1 MGQER
6 LRAKNQEKEINEFR
20 DQPATDNTETA
31 TMTKRMVIMLV
42 LAGVV
47 FGGIFGFQA
56 FKGHMM
62 KKFMSSMGNAPQTV
76 STISAGYQD
85 WRPQL
90 EAVGSLRAI
99 DGIEVSPEVSGIVAA
114 LHFKQG
120 QDVKKGEVLVE
131 LVADNDIAKL
141 HSLQAASA
149 LAKTTYERDKQQFE
163 FKAISQQALDVDKAN
178 RMQADAAEAEQQ
190 ALVNKKYIPALFSGR
205 VGIRMVSVG
214 QYLNAGT
221 PVVSLQALDPIYLD
235 FSVPQQNIS
244 MIDAGQK
251 VSAMTDAYPGEL
263 FAGEIS
269 VINPEVDSGTLN
281 VKVRAELK
289 NPRHRL
295 LPGMYATVD
304 ISTGK
309 PQRYITLPQ
318 TAVTYNPYGSIVYL
332 TEQQGVDDKGKPKL
346 IVKQVF
352 VTTGDTRGDQ
362 VAVLKG
368 IKAGDVVVT
377 TGQVKLHNGSPITVN
392 NDIQPTNEPNPQPKD
407 E

>member
-1 MGQER
+1 
-6 LRAKNQEKEINEFR
+6 
-20 DQPATDNTETA
+20 
-31 TMTKRMVIMLV
+31 MTKRMVIMLV

-76 STISAGYQD
+76 STMSAGYQE
-85 WRPQL
+85 WQPQL

-99 DGIEVSPEVSGIVAA
+99 DGVQVSPEVTGIVSAIN
-114 LHFKQG
+114 FKQG
-120 QDVKKGEVLVE
+120 EDVNKGKVLVE

-149 LAKTTYERDKQQFE
+149 LAKTTYDRDKQQFE
-163 FKAISQQALDVDKAN
+163 FKAVSQQTLDADKAN
-178 RMQADAAEAEQQ
+178 LMQADANAAEQQ
-190 ALVNKKYIPALFSGR
+190 ALVNKKFIHALFSGR
-205 VGIRMVSVG
+205 VGIRQVSVG

-221 PVVSLQALDPIYLD
+221 PVVSLQALDPIFLD

-244 MIDAGQK
+244 MISHGQK
-251 VSAMTDAYPGEL
+251 VTATSDAYPGEQ
-263 FAGEIS
+263 FTGRII
-269 VINPEVDSGTLN
+269 VINPEVDTTTLN

-289 NPRHRL
+289 NPGRRL

-318 TAVTYNPYGSIVYL
+318 TAVTYNPYGNIVFL
-332 TEQQGVDDKGKPKL
+332 AEQQGTDDKGKPKFV
-346 IVKQVF
+346 VKQVF
-352 VTTGDTRGDQ
+352 VTTGETRGDQ

-368 IKAGDVVVT
+368 IKEGDTVVT
-377 TGQVKLHNGSPITVN
+377 AGQVKLHNGSPVIIN
-392 NDIQPTNEPNPQPKD
+392 NDIQPSNEPHPEPKD

>member
-1 MGQER
+1 
-6 LRAKNQEKEINEFR
+6 
-20 DQPATDNTETA
+20 
-31 TMTKRMVIMLV
+31 MTKRMVIMLV
-42 LAGVV
+42 LASVI

-76 STISAGYQD
+76 STISAGYQE
-85 WRPQL
+85 WQPQL

-99 DGIEVSPEVSGIVAA
+99 DGVQVSPEVSGIVAA
-114 LHFKQG
+114 LHFNQG
-120 QDVKKGEVLVE
+120 EDVEKGKLLVE
-131 LVADNDIAKL
+131 LDAENDVAKL

-149 LAKTTYERDKQQFE
+149 LAKTTYDRDKQQFE
-163 FKAISQQALDVDKAN
+163 FKAVSQQTLDADNAN
-178 RMQADAAEAEQQ
+178 LMQADANTAEQQ
-190 ALVNKKYIPALFSGR
+190 ALVNKKFIHALFSGR
-205 VGIRMVSVG
+205 AGIRMVSVG

-244 MIDAGQK
+244 MIHAGQM
-251 VSAMTDAYPGEL
+251 VSAKTDAYPGEL
-263 FAGEIS
+263 FSGKIS
-269 VINPEVDSGTLN
+269 VINPEVDSTTLN

-289 NPRHRL
+289 NPHHRL

-318 TAVTYNPYGSIVYL
+318 TSVTYNPYGNIVYL
-332 TEQQGVDDKGKPKL
+332 AEQQGVDDKGKTKL
-346 IVKQVF
+346 IAKQVF
-352 VTTGDTRGDQ
+352 VTTGNTRGDQ

-368 IKAGDVVVT
+368 IKEGDIIVSA
-377 TGQVKLHNGSPITVN
+377 GQVKLHNGSPITVN
-392 NDIQPTNEPNPQPKD
+392 NDIQPSNESHPQPKD

>member
-1 MGQER
+1 
-6 LRAKNQEKEINEFR
+6 
-20 DQPATDNTETA
+20 
-31 TMTKRMVIMLV
+31 MTKRMVIMLV
-42 LAGVV
+42 LAGAV

-76 STISAGYQD
+76 STINAGYQE
-85 WRPQL
+85 WLPQL

-99 DGIEVSPEVSGIVAA
+99 NGVEVSPEVSGTVAA
-114 LHFKQG
+114 LNFKQG
-120 QDVKKGEVLVE
+120 EDIKKGKVLVE
-131 LVADNDIAKL
+131 LVADSDIARL

-149 LAKTTYERDKQQFE
+149 LAKTTFERDKQQFE
-163 FKAISQQALDVDKAN
+163 FKAVSQQVLDIDKAN
-178 RMQADAAEAEQQ
+178 LMQADAAVVEQQ
-190 ALVNKKYIPALFSGR
+190 AMVNKKYIHALFSGR
-205 VGIRMVSVG
+205 VGIRQVSVG

-244 MIDAGQK
+244 MIHAGQK
-251 VSAMTDAYPGEL
+251 VSASTDAYPGEQ
-263 FAGEIS
+263 FDGKIS
-269 VINPEVDSGTLN
+269 VINPEVDTGTLN

-289 NPRHRL
+289 NPQHRL

-318 TAVTYNPYGSIVYL
+318 TAVTYNPYGNIVFL
-332 TEQQGVDDKGKPKL
+332 AEQQGTDDKGKPKL

-368 IKAGDVVVT
+368 VKEGDVVVT
-377 TGQVKLHNGSPITVN
+377 AGQVKLHNGSPVTIN
-392 NDIQPTNEPNPQPKD
+392 NDIQPSNEPNPQPKD